1 MRLGIIGLSQ
11 CGKATVFEALSRT
24 VAGEGNRRESRIG
37 TVTVPDVRI
46 DRLSEMYQP
55 RKTIYAQVEYFLPGK
70 ADPQGTQKEPGNWIQ
85 VRDCDALI
93 HVIRNFKGYGLD
105 APTPEKDIAA
115 IDQEL
120 IISDLVVVEKR
131 LERLALDERRGKKPL
146 PEEITLLN
154 RCKEALDQEIP
165 LRRLPDIVAAKLL
178 RGFAFLSAKPMLILF
193 NNDDEDDHPPMLS
206 SASADESCEDE
217 TGLVIRAKLEKE
229 LAQMSA
235 EEAEEFLSE
244 FNITTPATDR
254 VIQQSYAM
262 MGLISFFTVG
272 EDEVRAWTIPLATD
286 AVDAAE
292 VIHSDIKKGFI
303 RAEVLA
309 YADLMDAG
317 TYAEARKKG
326 TVRLEGKTYKVADGD
341 IINFR
346 FNV

>member
-1 MRLGIIGLSQ
+1 MRLGIIGLPQS
-11 CGKATVFEALSRT
+11 GKATVFEALTRS
-24 VAGEGNRRESRIG
+24 VAADGNRQESRIG
-37 TVTVPDVRI
+37 TITVPDRRV
-46 DRLSEMYQP
+46 DTLSAMYNP
-55 RKTIYAQVEYFLPGK
+55 RKTIFAQVEYFLPGK
-70 ADPQGTQKEPGNWIQ
+70 GDHGAGAKKDQGIWTQ

-93 HVIRNFKGYGLD
+93 HTVRNFSGYGLA
-105 APTPEKDIAA
+105 APDLKADVTA

-131 LERLALDERRGKKPL
+131 LERLALDQRRGKKPD
-146 PEEITLLN
+146 PEEMDLLN
-154 RCKEALDQEIP
+154 RCKEALDREIP
-165 LRRLPDIVAAKLL
+165 LRRFSDIAAAKLL
-178 RGFAFLSAKPMLILF
+178 RGFAFLSAKPMLILL
-193 NNDDEDDHPPMLS
+193 NNDDEDNALPDAERLP
-206 SASADESCEDE
+206 EEE
-217 TGLVIRAKLEKE
+217 TCLVIRAKLEQE

-235 EEAEEFLSE
+235 EEADEFLAE
-244 FNITTPATDR
+244 FNISASATDR
-254 VIQQSYAM
+254 VIQHSYER

-272 EDEVRAWTIPLATD
+272 EDEVRAWTIARDTA

-309 YADLMDAG
+309 YDDLMDAG

-326 TVRLEGKTYKVADGD
+326 TVRLEGKTYTVQDGD